1 MNEQIIKRLK
11 SLAWRTG
18 SFVAIGGI
26 AVLIDFSTELQI
38 PELAVVILA
47 LVSGELTK
55 YLNR

>member
-1 MNEQIIKRLK
+1 
-11 SLAWRTG
+11 LAWRTG